1 MKIFIYSPQREI
13 SQIISD
19 HLTSYGNFC
28 LIFFSTSELID
39 EIANRKKL
47 PDLLILDYLSFNHDL
62 FNIYDSFANYHLML
76 PVIFYNDPC
85 LTRST
90 RTSHWLSQL
99 ETIMTKAIPRDF
111 SIFRPV
117 FKELEMLI
125 ESDELRPYIPLMQ
138 KPAPLPKS
146 YIKDAY
152 TLQYLK
158 EQSDDCIYTFK
169 ERNNLPENL
178 FYLLKLLQKHKEL
191 LLNYSEIKDLYEKDG
206 KSITEKSICVLM
218 SNLRKYIRDDK
229 QNNFLIYQD
238 KDRFR
243 FVRFKI

>member
-19 HLTSYGNFC
+19 HLTSYGNSC
-28 LIFFSTSELID
+28 LIFFSISELID
-39 EIANRKKL
+39 EITNLKKL
-47 PDLLILDYLSFNHDL
+47 PDLLILDYLSFNHDI
-62 FNIYDSFANYHLML
+62 FNIYDSFENYHVIL
-76 PVIFYNDPC
+76 PVIFYNDHC

-111 SIFRPV
+111 SVFRPV

-138 KPAPLPKS
+138 KPEPIPHS
-146 YIKDAY
+146 YIKNAF

-158 EQSDDCIYTFK
+158 EQSDDCIYVFK
-169 ERNNLPENL
+169 ERNKLPENL
-178 FYLLKLLQKHKEL
+178 FYLLKLLQKHKDIFM
-191 LLNYSEIKDLYEKDG
+191 NYSDIKDLYEKDG

-218 SNLRKYIRDDK
+218 SNLRRYIRDDK
-229 QNNFLIYQD
+229 QNNFLIYHEE
-238 KDRFR
+238 DRFR